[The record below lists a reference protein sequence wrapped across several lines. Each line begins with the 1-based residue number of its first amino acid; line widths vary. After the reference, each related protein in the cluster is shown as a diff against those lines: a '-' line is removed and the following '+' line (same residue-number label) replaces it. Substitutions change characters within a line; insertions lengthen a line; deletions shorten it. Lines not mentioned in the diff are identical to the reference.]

1 MAAAHVLE
9 TLRTPGG
16 PARKDGLFEMR
27 PAADAAAKEDV
38 IVGCVAR
45 RGDQA
50 SAFDPKRVSAAEL
63 HDSLPPVTI
72 ARIRREAALHLD
84 RKLRFAS

>member
-1 MAAAHVLE
+1 MAAAYAVG

-50 SAFDPKRVSAAEL
+50 SAFDPKMVFAAGL
-63 HDSLPPVTI
+63 PDSVLPVTI
-72 ARIRREAALHLD
+72 DRIRREAARHLN
-84 RKLRFAS
+84 RTLRIAS